1 MPKLDRYLSAEFA
14 RAVFAALVILGM
26 VSMGGVFADLI
37 GEMARGKVPPTLLL
51 SQLGLRLV
59 RYLPLI
65 LPLGLLL
72 GLLATQT
79 DFLGVE
85 LPQRLAQAHR
95 VTFAHVQGLQ
105 LGRHLGLDHGRALR
119 DEAARNGD
127 GPVQGEHL
135 DRVHVVRRQVDGL
148 GLRTLGALGQLG
160 LQRLAGDDGAGNAA
174 AQHEQGHG
182 HEQPFFPR
190 GRGVHEIFSEGG

>member
-26 VSMGGVFADLI
+26 VSLGGLFADLI

-72 GLLATQT
+72 GLLLAVGRLYRDYEMHVLAAAGVGPRRLLRPLLIVTVPLLLAIGGSSLW
-79 DFLGVE
+79 LG
-85 LPQRLAQAHR
+85 PWADR
-95 VTFAHVQGLQ
+95 VARSMVAEANKNLLVAGLEP
-105 LGRHLGLDHGRALR
+105 GRFTPMSGGGVAYAG
-119 DEAARNGD
+119 EMS
-127 GPVQGEHL
+127 GEHRPL
-135 DRVHVVRRQVDGL
+135 RVQRPTGRDSGCNRR
-148 GLRTLGALGQLG
+148 
-160 LQRLAGDDGAGNAA
+160 AGSRAG
-174 AQHEQGHG
+174 
-182 HEQPFFPR
+182 
-190 GRGVHEIFSEGG
+190 GRG